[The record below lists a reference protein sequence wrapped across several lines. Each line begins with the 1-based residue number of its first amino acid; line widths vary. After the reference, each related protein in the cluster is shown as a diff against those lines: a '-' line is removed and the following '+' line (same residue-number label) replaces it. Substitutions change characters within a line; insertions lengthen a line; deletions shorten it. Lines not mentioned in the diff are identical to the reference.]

1 MLFREEAYFVCTV
14 LGSCFCNII

>member
-1 MLFREEAYFVCTV
+1 MLFREEAYFVCTI

>member
-14 LGSCFCNII
+14 LGSCFCNTI